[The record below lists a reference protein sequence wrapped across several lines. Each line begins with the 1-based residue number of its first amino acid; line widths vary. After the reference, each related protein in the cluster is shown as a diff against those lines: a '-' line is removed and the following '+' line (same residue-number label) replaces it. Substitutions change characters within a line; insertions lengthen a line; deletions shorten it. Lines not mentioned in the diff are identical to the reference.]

1 MVLIRKKKG
10 YIGGKNWTCEN
21 FRKKYNLFLI
31 LITLLKSILAKL
43 RVDRRLVDRG
53 GTSDEKNHK

>member
-1 MVLIRKKKG
+1 MVLIRKNKG

-31 LITLLKSILAKL
+31 TLLNSILAKL
-43 RVDRRLVDRG
+43 RVDRRLEDRG